1 MYSLQECRHGYRE
14 EMSKLRFALL
24 ALALAILAAA
34 TSGTAA
40 ARSSC
45 STRLIAD
52 WQDGRIDRTYP
63 VPCYRQALARLPE
76 DVRVYSTAT
85 SDITRAL
92 HARLAS
98 SGRRSAAAST
108 AGGGGGSG
116 TTTLVVLAIAGVLLV
131 AAGSFSLARR

>member
-1 MYSLQECRHGYRE
+1 
-14 EMSKLRFALL
+14 MSKVRFALL
-24 ALALAILAAA
+24 TIVLAILAAA

-40 ARSSC
+40 AKSSC
-45 STRLIAD
+45 ATRLIAD

-63 VPCYRQALARLPE
+63 VPCYREALASLPE

-98 SGRRSAAAST
+98 STRRTTAAT
-108 AGGGGGSG
+108 AGGGGGGG
-116 TTTLVVLAIAGVLLV
+116 TGISTLVVLAIAGVVLV
-131 AAGSFSLARR
+131 AAGSLSLARR

>member
-1 MYSLQECRHGYRE
+1 
-14 EMSKLRFALL
+14 MSKPRFALL
-24 ALALAILAAA
+24 TIGLAILAAA
-34 TSGTAA
+34 ASGNAA
-40 ARSSC
+40 AKSSC
-45 STRLIAD
+45 ATRLIAD

-63 VPCYRQALARLPE
+63 VPCYREALASLPE

-98 SGRRSAAAST
+98 SPRRTTAAT
-108 AGGGGGSG
+108 AGGGGGGSVS
-116 TTTLVVLAIAGVLLV
+116 TLVVLAIAGVLLV

>member
-1 MYSLQECRHGYRE
+1 
-14 EMSKLRFALL
+14 MSKPRFALL
-24 ALALAILAAA
+24 TIGLAILAAA
-34 TSGTAA
+34 ASGTAA
-40 ARSSC
+40 AKSSC
-45 STRLIAD
+45 ATRLIAD

-63 VPCYRQALARLPE
+63 VPCYREALASLPE

-98 SGRRSAAAST
+98 SPRRTTAAT
-108 AGGGGGSG
+108 AGGGGGVSVS
-116 TTTLVVLAIAGVLLV
+116 TLVVLAIAGVLLV

>member
-1 MYSLQECRHGYRE
+1 
-14 EMSKLRFALL
+14 MSKLRFALL
-24 ALALAILAAA
+24 TFGLVLVAAS
-34 TSGTAA
+34 TSGTALA
-40 ARSSC
+40 KSSC
-45 STRLIAD
+45 ATRLIAD

-92 HARLAS
+92 HARLSSSPKRSTTAS
-98 SGRRSAAAST
+98 
-108 AGGGGGSG
+108 AGGGGGGNVS
-116 TTTLVVLAIAGVLLV
+116 TLVVLAIAGLLLV

>member
-1 MYSLQECRHGYRE
+1 
-14 EMSKLRFALL
+14 MSKVRFALL
-24 ALALAILAAA
+24 TFVLAILAAA

-40 ARSSC
+40 AKSSC
-45 STRLIAD
+45 ATRLIAD

-63 VPCYRQALARLPE
+63 VPCYREALASLPE

-98 SGRRSAAAST
+98 STRRTTAAT
-108 AGGGGGSG
+108 AGGGGGGG
-116 TTTLVVLAIAGVLLV
+116 TGISTLVVLAIAGVVLV
-131 AAGSFSLARR
+131 AAGSLSLARR

>member
-1 MYSLQECRHGYRE
+1 
-14 EMSKLRFALL
+14 MSKLRFALL
-24 ALALAILAAA
+24 TLAFVILAAA
-34 TSGTAA
+34 TSGSAA
-40 ARSSC
+40 AKSSC
-45 STRLIAD
+45 SSRLIAD

-116 TTTLVVLAIAGVLLV
+116 NITTLVVLAIAGMLLV

>member
-1 MYSLQECRHGYRE
+1 
-14 EMSKLRFALL
+14 MSKLRFALL
-24 ALALAILAAA
+24 TFALVVLGAA
-34 TSGTAA
+34 TSGTAVA
-40 ARSSC
+40 KSSC
-45 STRLIAD
+45 SSRLIAD

-98 SGRRSAAAST
+98 SKRSTAAT
-108 AGGGGGSG
+108 AGGGGGGNIS
-116 TTTLVVLAIAGVLLV
+116 TLVVLAIAGVLLV

>member
-1 MYSLQECRHGYRE
+1 
-14 EMSKLRFALL
+14 MSKLRFALL
-24 ALALAILAAA
+24 SLALVIFAAA

-40 ARSSC
+40 AKSSC
-45 STRLIAD
+45 ASRLIAD

-63 VPCYRQALARLPE
+63 VPCYRQALASLPE

-98 SGRRSAAAST
+98 PRRTTAAST
-108 AGGGGGSG
+108 AGSGGGGDVS
-116 TTTLVVLAIAGVLLV
+116 TLVVLAIAGVVLV
-131 AAGSFSLARR
+131 AAGSLSLARR

>member
-1 MYSLQECRHGYRE
+1 
-14 EMSKLRFALL
+14 MSKPRFALL
-24 ALALAILAAA
+24 TIGLAILAAA
-34 TSGTAA
+34 ASGTAA
-40 ARSSC
+40 AKSSC
-45 STRLIAD
+45 ATRLIAD

-63 VPCYRQALARLPE
+63 VPCYREALASLPE

-98 SGRRSAAAST
+98 SPRRTTAAT
-108 AGGGGGSG
+108 AGGGGGGSVS
-116 TTTLVVLAIAGVLLV
+116 TLVVLAIAGVLLV

>member
-1 MYSLQECRHGYRE
+1 MNTVMGTVGG
-14 EMSKLRFALL
+14 MSKVRFALL
-24 ALALAILAAA
+24 AFVLAILAAA

-40 ARSSC
+40 AKSSC
-45 STRLIAD
+45 SSRLIAD

-63 VPCYRQALARLPE
+63 VPCYRQALASLPE

-98 SGRRSAAAST
+98 SSKRPTAAT
-108 AGGGGGSG
+108 AGGGGGGIS
-116 TTTLVVLAIAGVLLV
+116 TLVVLAIAGVLLV
-131 AAGSFSLARR
+131 AAGSLSLARR